1 MADIEKMTN
10 KVDNIDKNCVQ
21 IGKLLKILAKMHTNS
36 GVDLDQKIKRIEQ
49 KLDSIE
55 QKVDMLNVGDPQIDL
70 SEDITDIT
78 GEEIYKLKKKYSWT
92 KVVKLTGVSLSTLQ
106 YRYRIYKQKNGIE

>member
-1 MADIEKMTN
+1 MADIEKMAG
-10 KVDNIDKNCVQ
+10 KIDNIDKNCVQ
-21 IGKLLKILAKMHTNS
+21 VGKLLKILAKMHTNS

-70 SEDITDIT
+70 SEDIS
-78 GEEIYKLKKKYSWT
+78 GEEIYELKKKYSWT
-92 KVVKLTGVSLSTLQ
+92 KVVKLTGASLSTLQ
-106 YRYRIYKQKNGIE
+106 YRYRIYKQKNGID

>member
-1 MADIEKMTN
+1 MADIEQMTD
-10 KVDNIDKNCVQ
+10 KIDNIDKNCVK
-21 IGKLLKILAKMHTNS
+21 IGKMLKILANMHTNS

-70 SEDITDIT
+70 SEDIS
-78 GEEIYKLKKKYSWT
+78 GEEIYELKKKYSWT
-92 KVVKLTGVSLSTLQ
+92 KVVKITGVSLSTLQ
-106 YRYRIYKQKNGIE
+106 YRYRVYKQKNGID